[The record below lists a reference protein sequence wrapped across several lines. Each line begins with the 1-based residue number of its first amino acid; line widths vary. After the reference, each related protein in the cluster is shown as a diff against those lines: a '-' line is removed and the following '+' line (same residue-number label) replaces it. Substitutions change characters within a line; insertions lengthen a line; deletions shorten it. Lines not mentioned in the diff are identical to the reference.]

1 MMTEMYASGWGGRP
15 ICDGIEGVMPS
26 FMTGFRANSGEAF
39 ESELPVMLDGFGFV
53 PGTGGAGEFR
63 GSLAVYRR
71 WRFLADGRV
80 MLRTCRVD
88 SAPKGLAGG
97 KDGTRARVLLTSGE
111 LQTELPA
118 RIMLDIP
125 VKAGDVLTHIQPGA
139 AGYGPPARRDPE
151 RILADVLDEKITAE
165 LAEREYGV
173 VVDTLNSRVVRR
185 EDQPLAPDFAR

>member
-1 MMTEMYASGWGGRP
+1 
-15 ICDGIEGVMPS
+15 
-26 FMTGFRANSGEAF
+26 
-39 ESELPVMLDGFGFV
+39 
-53 PGTGGAGEFR
+53 
-63 GSLAVYRR
+63 
-71 WRFLADGRV
+71 

-118 RIMLDIP
+118 KIMLNIRL
-125 VKAGDVLTHIQPGA
+125 KAGDVLTHIQPGA

-165 LAEREYGV
+165 LAKREYGV
-173 VVDTLNSRVVRR
+173 LVDAGNSRVVRN
-185 EDQPLAPDFAR
+185 EPH